1 MEQKDKLIALW
12 TTRYKTL
19 MDCAAIIQ
27 NNPELVR
34 DLQGTA
40 AAYRQCANE
49 LRKPPE
55 ELFKKLK
62 LIV

>member
-12 TTRYKTL
+12 TTRYKAL

-27 NNPELVR
+27 NNPGLVG

-49 LRKPPE
+49 LREPPE

>member
-1 MEQKDKLIALW
+1 MEHKDKLIDLW

-19 MDCAAIIQ
+19 MDLAAIIQ

-40 AAYRQCANE
+40 AAYSQCANE
-49 LRKPPE
+49 LCEPPE

-62 LIV
+62 IA